1 MLLLV
6 GVFLVLLFLC
16 MPVAFAIGLAGFVF
30 MLATPNIPISISVQ
44 RIVAQT
50 QSFTL
55 LAIPLFIFAGNLMN
69 ATGITYRLVKL
80 SRVLVGHMAGILAQV
95 SVILSTLMGGVSGSA
110 NADAVMEC
118 RILGPEMI
126 KQGYS
131 RGYGAAVNGLTAM
144 ITCTIPPSMGFI
156 IYGSVGE
163 VSIGRLF
170 VGGVIPG
177 LLMMAMMMFTVNI
190 TAKRRGYVAPE
201 GARKPTPREVVSA
214 LWENIFA
221 LIFPVILIAGIRFG
235 LFTPSEAGA
244 FAAAYAI
251 FVGVF
256 IYREMTWKSFLEA
269 VEQSAVDIGVLMLIL
284 GLSGTFG
291 YAIVYGRVPQTIA
304 EFLIGVTSNPYLL
317 MGLIILLLILAGMFV
332 ETTVCA
338 MLLTP
343 VFIPV
348 ITKLGIDP
356 VHFGVIMM
364 TTLTTGIMTPPV
376 GVALYSTSEIMGCT
390 PQETAREA
398 VPFYITLLALV
409 GLLVL
414 FPRIVLFL
422 PDFIFG

>member
-6 GVFLVLLFLC
+6 GVFLALLFLG
-16 MPVAFAIGLAGFVF
+16 MPVAFAIGLSGFVF
-30 MLATPNIPISISVQ
+30 MLATPNIPLSIVVQ
-44 RIVAQT
+44 RIVSQT

-69 ATGITYRLVKL
+69 ATGITTRLVKL
-80 SRVLVGHMAGILAQV
+80 SRVLVGHMAGSLAQV
-95 SVILSTLMGGVSGSA
+95 SVIMSTLMGGVSGSA

-170 VGGVIPG
+170 VGGIVPG
-177 LLMMAMMMFTVNI
+177 FLMMAMMMVTVNF
-190 TAKRRGYVAPE
+190 TAKRRGYLATTD
-201 GARKPTPREVVSA
+201 RKPTAGEVLSA
-214 LWENIFA
+214 MKENIYA

-244 FAAAYAI
+244 FAAGYAL

-256 IYREMTWKSFLEA
+256 IYKEITWKVFIET
-269 VEQSAVDIGVLMLIL
+269 VNQSAVDIGVLMLIL
-284 GLSGTFG
+284 TLSGTFG
-291 YAIVYGRVPQTIA
+291 YAIVYGRVPQSIA
-304 EFLIGVTSNPYLL
+304 EFLIGITSNQYLL
-317 MGLIILLLILAGMFV
+317 MSLIIVMLILAGMFV

-338 MLLTP
+338 LLLTP

-348 ITKLGIDP
+348 ITRLGIDP

-364 TTLTTGIMTPPV
+364 TTLTSGIMTPPV
-376 GVALYSTSEIMGCT
+376 GIALYSTSEIMGCT
-390 PQETAREA
+390 PQETVKEA
-398 VPFYITLLALV
+398 IPFYITLL
-409 GLLVL
+409 LLVVVL
-414 FPRIVLFL
+414 VIFPQIVLFL
-422 PDFIFG
+422 PNRVFG

>member
-6 GVFLVLLFLC
+6 GVFLALLFLG
-16 MPVAFAIGLAGFVF
+16 MPVAFAIGLSGFVF
-30 MLATPNIPISISVQ
+30 MLATPNIPLSIVVQ
-44 RIVAQT
+44 RIVSQT

-69 ATGITYRLVKL
+69 ATGITTRLVKL
-80 SRVLVGHMAGILAQV
+80 SRVLVGHMAGSLAQV
-95 SVILSTLMGGVSGSA
+95 SVIMSTLMGGVSGSA

-170 VGGVIPG
+170 VGGIVPG
-177 LLMMAMMMFTVNI
+177 FLMMAMMMVTVNF
-190 TAKRRGYVAPE
+190 TAKRRGYLPTTDK
-201 GARKPTPREVVSA
+201 KPTAGEVLSA
-214 LWENIFA
+214 VKENIYA

-244 FAAAYAI
+244 FAAGYAL

-256 IYREMTWKSFLEA
+256 IYKEITWKVFIET
-269 VEQSAVDIGVLMLIL
+269 VNQSAVDIGVLMLIL
-284 GLSGTFG
+284 TLSGTFG
-291 YAIVYGRVPQTIA
+291 YAIVYGRVPQSIA
-304 EFLIGVTSNPYLL
+304 EFLIGITSNQYLL
-317 MGLIILLLILAGMFV
+317 MSLIIVMLILAGMFV

-338 MLLTP
+338 LLLTP

-348 ITKLGIDP
+348 ITRLGIDP

-364 TTLTTGIMTPPV
+364 TTLTSGIMTPPV
-376 GVALYSTSEIMGCT
+376 GIALYSTSEIMGCT
-390 PQETAREA
+390 PQETVKEA
-398 VPFYITLLALV
+398 IPFYITLFALIV
-409 GLLVL
+409 VLVL
-414 FPRIVLFL
+414 FPQIVLFL
-422 PDFIFG
+422 PNRVFG

>member
-6 GVFLVLLFLC
+6 GVFLVLLFLG
-16 MPVAFAIGLAGFVF
+16 MPVAFAIGLAGFAF

-69 ATGITYRLVKL
+69 ATGITARLVKL
-80 SRVLVGHMAGILAQV
+80 SRVLVGHMAGSLAQV

-170 VGGVIPG
+170 VGGIIPG
-177 LLMMAMMMFTVNI
+177 LLMMAMMMFTVNF
-190 TAKRRGYVAPE
+190 TAKRRGYVARKDV
-201 GARKPTPREVVSA
+201 RKPNAREVVSA

-221 LIFPVILIAGIRFG
+221 LIFPVILIVGIRFG

-244 FAAAYAI
+244 FAAGYAI

-304 EFLIGVTSNPYLL
+304 EFLIGITSNSRLL
-317 MGLIILLLILAGMFV
+317 LFLIILLLILAGMFV

-348 ITKLGIDP
+348 ISRLGIDP

-364 TTLTTGIMTPPV
+364 TTLTAGIMTPPV

-398 VPFYITLLALV
+398 IPFYLTLLALV
-409 GLLVL
+409 IVLVL
-414 FPRIVLFL
+414 FPRIVLVL
-422 PDFIFG
+422 PDLVFG

>member
-6 GVFLVLLFLC
+6 GVFLALLFLG
-16 MPVAFAIGLAGFVF
+16 MPVAFAIGMAGFVF
-30 MLATPNIPISISVQ
+30 MLATPNIPLSIVVQ

-69 ATGITYRLVKL
+69 ATGITTRLVKL
-80 SRVLVGHMAGILAQV
+80 SRVLVGHMAGSLAQV
-95 SVILSTLMGGVSGSA
+95 SVIMSTLMGGVSGSA

-170 VGGVIPG
+170 VGGIVPG
-177 LLMMAMMMFTVNI
+177 FLMMAMMMVTVNF
-190 TAKRRGYVAPE
+190 TAKRRGYLPTTDK
-201 GARKPTPREVVSA
+201 KPTAGEVLSA
-214 LWENIFA
+214 VKENIYA

-244 FAAAYAI
+244 FAAGYAL

-256 IYREMTWKSFLEA
+256 IYKEITWKVFIET
-269 VEQSAVDIGVLMLIL
+269 VNQSAVDIGVLMLIL
-284 GLSGTFG
+284 TLSGTFG
-291 YAIVYGRVPQTIA
+291 YAIVYGRVPQSIA
-304 EFLIGVTSNPYLL
+304 EFLIGITSNQYLL
-317 MGLIILLLILAGMFV
+317 MSLIIVLLILAGMFV

-338 MLLTP
+338 LLLTP

-348 ITKLGIDP
+348 ITRLGIDP

-364 TTLTTGIMTPPV
+364 TTLTSGIMTPPV
-376 GVALYSTSEIMGCT
+376 GIALYSTSEIMGCT
-390 PQETAREA
+390 PQETVKEA
-398 VPFYITLLALV
+398 IPFYITLFALIV
-409 GLLVL
+409 VLVL
-414 FPRIVLFL
+414 FPQIVLFL
-422 PDFIFG
+422 PNRVFG

>member
-6 GVFLVLLFLC
+6 GVFLALLFLG
-16 MPVAFAIGLAGFVF
+16 MPVAFAIGMAGFVF
-30 MLATPNIPISISVQ
+30 MLATPNIPLSIVVQ

-69 ATGITYRLVKL
+69 ATGITTRLVKL
-80 SRVLVGHMAGILAQV
+80 SRVLTGHMAGSLAQV
-95 SVILSTLMGGVSGSA
+95 SVIMSTLMGGVSGSA

-170 VGGVIPG
+170 VGGIVPG
-177 LLMMAMMMFTVNI
+177 FLMMAMMMVTVHF
-190 TAKRRGYVAPE
+190 TAKRRNYLPVTD
-201 GARKPTPREVVSA
+201 RKPTAGEVLSA
-214 LWENIFA
+214 VKENIYA

-244 FAAAYAI
+244 FAAGYAL

-256 IYREMTWKSFLEA
+256 IYKEITWKVFIDT
-269 VEQSAVDIGVLMLIL
+269 VNQSAVDIGVLMLIL
-284 GLSGTFG
+284 TLSGTFG
-291 YAIVYGRVPQTIA
+291 YAIVYGRVPQSIA
-304 EFLIGVTSNPYLL
+304 EFLIGITSNQYLL
-317 MGLIILLLILAGMFV
+317 MSLIIVLLILAGMFV

-338 MLLTP
+338 LLLTP

-348 ITKLGIDP
+348 ITRLGIDP

-364 TTLTTGIMTPPV
+364 TTLTSGIMTPPV
-376 GVALYSTSEIMGCT
+376 GIALYSTSEIMGCT

-398 VPFYITLLALV
+398 IPFYITLFALIV
-409 GLLVL
+409 VLVL
-414 FPRIVLFL
+414 FPQIVLFL
-422 PDFIFG
+422 PNRVFG

>member
-6 GVFLVLLFLC
+6 GVFLALLFLG
-16 MPVAFAIGLAGFVF
+16 MPVAFAIGLSGFVF
-30 MLATPNIPISISVQ
+30 MLATPNIPLSIVVQ
-44 RIVAQT
+44 RIVSQT

-69 ATGITYRLVKL
+69 ATGITTRLVKL
-80 SRVLVGHMAGILAQV
+80 SRVLVGHMAGSLAQV
-95 SVILSTLMGGVSGSA
+95 SVIMSTLMGGVSGSA

-156 IYGSVGE
+156 IYGSVWE

-170 VGGVIPG
+170 VGGIVPG
-177 LLMMAMMMFTVNI
+177 FLMMAMMMVTVNF
-190 TAKRRGYVAPE
+190 TAKRRGYLPTTDK
-201 GARKPTPREVVSA
+201 KPTAGEVLSA
-214 LWENIFA
+214 VKENIYA

-244 FAAAYAI
+244 FAAGYAL

-256 IYREMTWKSFLEA
+256 IYKEITWKVFIDT
-269 VEQSAVDIGVLMLIL
+269 VNQSAVDIGVLMLIL
-284 GLSGTFG
+284 TLSGTFG
-291 YAIVYGRVPQTIA
+291 YAIVYGRVPQSIA
-304 EFLIGVTSNPYLL
+304 EFLIGITSNQYLL
-317 MGLIILLLILAGMFV
+317 MSLIIVMLILAGMFV

-338 MLLTP
+338 LLLTP

-348 ITKLGIDP
+348 ITRLGIDP

-364 TTLTTGIMTPPV
+364 TTLTSGIMTPPV
-376 GVALYSTSEIMGCT
+376 GIALYSTSEIMGCT
-390 PQETAREA
+390 PQEMVKEA
-398 VPFYITLLALV
+398 IPFYITLFALIV
-409 GLLVL
+409 VLVL
-414 FPRIVLFL
+414 FPQIVLFL
-422 PDFIFG
+422 PNRVFG

>member
-6 GVFLVLLFLC
+6 SVFLGLLLLG
-16 MPVAFAIGLAGFVF
+16 MPVAFAIGLAGFMF
-30 MLATPNIPISISVQ
+30 ILSTPNIPTSITVQ

-69 ATGITYRLVKL
+69 ATGITTRLVKL
-80 SRVLVGHMAGILAQV
+80 SRILVGHLPGSLAQV
-95 SVILSTLMGGVSGSA
+95 SVMLSTLMGGVSGSA
-110 NADAVMEC
+110 NADAVMES

-131 RGYGAAVNGLTAM
+131 RGYGAAVNGLTSM

-170 VGGVIPG
+170 VGGVLPG
-177 LLMMAMMMFTVNI
+177 FLMMAMFMATVHI
-190 TAKRRGYVAPE
+190 TSKRAGYLPVNDRP
-201 GARKPTPREVVSA
+201 PTVREVLVA
-214 LWENIFA
+214 LKDNIYA
-221 LIFPVILIAGIRFG
+221 LLFPILLIVGIRFG

-244 FAAAYAI
+244 FACIYAL

-256 IYREMTWKSFLEA
+256 IYREITWKVFTEC
-269 VEQSAVDIGVLMLIL
+269 VRQSAVDIGVLMLIL
-284 GLSGTFG
+284 TLSGTFG
-291 YAIVYGRVPQTIA
+291 YAIVYGRVPQSIA
-304 EFLIGVTSNPYLL
+304 AFLIGITSNPYLL
-317 MGLIILLLILAGMFV
+317 MFVIIALLILAGMFV

-338 MLLTP
+338 LLLTP

-364 TTLTTGIMTPPV
+364 TTLTSGIMTPPV

-390 PQETAREA
+390 PEETVREA
-398 VPFYITLLALV
+398 IPFYLTLFSLV
-409 GLLVL
+409 AVLVF
-414 FPRIVLFL
+414 FPQIVLFL
-422 PDFIFG
+422 PNLVFG

>member
-6 GVFLVLLFLC
+6 GVFLVLLLLG
-16 MPVAFAIGLAGFVF
+16 MPVAFAIGLAGFMF
-30 MLATPNIPISISVQ
+30 ILSTPNIPISITVQ

-69 ATGITYRLVKL
+69 ATGITSRLVKL
-80 SRVLVGHMAGILAQV
+80 SRILVGHLPGSLAQV
-95 SVILSTLMGGVSGSA
+95 SVMLSTLMGGVSGSA
-110 NADAVMEC
+110 NADAVMES

-131 RGYGAAVNGLTAM
+131 RGYGAAVNGLTSM

-170 VGGVIPG
+170 VGGVLPG
-177 LLMMAMMMFTVNI
+177 FLMMAMFMATVHI
-190 TAKRRGYVAPE
+190 TAKRAGYLPVNDRPPSVPEVLVAL
-201 GARKPTPREVVSA
+201 KDNIYA
-214 LWENIFA
+214 LLFPFL
-221 LIFPVILIAGIRFG
+221 LIIGIRFG

-244 FAAAYAI
+244 FACMYAL

-256 IYREMTWKSFLEA
+256 IYREITWKVFMEC
-269 VEQSAVDIGVLMLIL
+269 VRQSAVDIGVLMLIL
-284 GLSGTFG
+284 TLSGTFG
-291 YAIVYGRVPQTIA
+291 YAIVYGRVPQSIA
-304 EFLIGVTSNPYLL
+304 AFLIGITSNPYLL
-317 MGLIILLLILAGMFV
+317 MLVIIALLILAGMFV

-338 MLLTP
+338 LLLTP

-364 TTLTTGIMTPPV
+364 TTLTSGIMTPPV

-390 PQETAREA
+390 PEETVREA
-398 VPFYITLLALV
+398 IPFYITLFSLV
-409 GLLVL
+409 AVLVF
-414 FPRIVLFL
+414 FPQIVLFL
-422 PDFIFG
+422 PNLVFG

>member
-1 MLLLV
+1 
-6 GVFLVLLFLC
+6 
-16 MPVAFAIGLAGFVF
+16 
-30 MLATPNIPISISVQ
+30 
-44 RIVAQT
+44 VAQT

-80 SRVLVGHMAGILAQV
+80 SRVLVGHMAGSLAQV

>member
-1 MLLLV
+1 MFLLV
-6 GVFLVLLFLC
+6 GVFLVLLFLG
-16 MPVAFAIGLAGFVF
+16 MPVAFAIGLAGFAF

-69 ATGITYRLVKL
+69 ATGITTRLVKL
-80 SRVLVGHMAGILAQV
+80 SRVLVGHLPGSLAQV

-126 KQGYS
+126 RQGYS

-170 VGGVIPG
+170 VGGVLPG
-177 LLMMAMMMFTVNI
+177 FLMMAMMMFTVHF
-190 TAKRRGYVAPE
+190 TAKRRGYVAPAE
-201 GARKPTPREVVSA
+201 AKRPDSREVLSA
-214 LWENIFA
+214 LWENIYA

-244 FAAAYAI
+244 FAAGYAL
-251 FVGVF
+251 FVGIF
-256 IYREMTWKSFLEA
+256 IYREMTWKSFLDA

-304 EFLIGVTSNPYLL
+304 EFLIGITSNRYLL
-317 MGLIILLLILAGMFV
+317 LFLIILLLIIAGMFV

-338 MLLTP
+338 MLMTP

-348 ITKLGIDP
+348 ISRLGIDP

-364 TTLTTGIMTPPV
+364 TTLTAGIMTPPV

-390 PQETAREA
+390 PQETVREA
-398 VPFYITLLALV
+398 VPFYATLLALV
-409 GLLVL
+409 IVLVF
-414 FPRIVLFL
+414 FPQIVLFL
-422 PDFIFG
+422 PNLVFG

>member
-1 MLLLV
+1 MFLLV
-6 GVFLVLLFLC
+6 GVFLVLLFLG
-16 MPVAFAIGLAGFVF
+16 MPVAFAIGIAGFAF

-69 ATGITYRLVKL
+69 ATGITSRLVKL
-80 SRVLVGHMAGILAQV
+80 SRVLVGHMAGSLAQV

-163 VSIGRLF
+163 ISIGRLF
-170 VGGVIPG
+170 VGGILPG
-177 LLMMAMMMFTVNI
+177 FLMMGMMMFTVNR
-190 TAKRRGYVAPE
+190 TAKRRGYIPTNAKKPS
-201 GARKPTPREVVSA
+201 AREIFSA
-214 LWENIFA
+214 LKENVFA
-221 LIFPVILIAGIRFG
+221 LVFPVILIAGIRFG

-244 FAAAYAI
+244 FAAGYAI
-251 FVGVF
+251 FVGGV
-256 IYREMTWKSFLEA
+256 IYREMSWKTFLEA

-304 EFLIGVTSNPYLL
+304 EFLIGVTSNRYLL
-317 MGLIILLLILAGMFV
+317 MSLIILLLILAGMFV

-338 MLLTP
+338 LLLTP

-348 ITKLGIDP
+348 ISKLGIDP

-364 TTLTTGIMTPPV
+364 TTLTAGIMTPPV

-398 VPFYITLLALV
+398 IPFYLTLMALV
-409 GLLVL
+409 GLMVF
-414 FPRIVLFL
+414 FPQIILFL
-422 PDFIFG
+422 PDLVFG

>member
-6 GVFLVLLFLC
+6 GVFLALLFLG
-16 MPVAFAIGLAGFVF
+16 MPVAFAIGLAGFAF
-30 MLATPNIPISISVQ
+30 MLATPNIPLSIAVQ

-69 ATGITYRLVKL
+69 ATGITTRLVKL
-80 SRVLVGHMAGILAQV
+80 SRVLVGHMAGSLAQV
-95 SVILSTLMGGVSGSA
+95 SVIMSTLMGGVSGSA

-170 VGGVIPG
+170 VGGIIPG
-177 LLMMAMMMFTVNI
+177 FLMMAMMMVTVHF
-190 TAKRRGYVAPE
+190 TAKRRNYLPVND
-201 GARKPTPREVVSA
+201 RKPTAGEVLAA
-214 LWENIFA
+214 LKENIYA
-221 LIFPVILIAGIRFG
+221 LIFPIILIAGIRFG

-244 FAAAYAI
+244 FAAVYAL

-256 IYREMTWKSFLEA
+256 IYKEITWKVFLDT
-269 VEQSAVDIGVLMLIL
+269 VNQSAVDIGVLMLIL
-284 GLSGTFG
+284 TLSGTFG

-304 EFLIGVTSNPYLL
+304 EFLIGITSNQYLL
-317 MGLIILLLILAGMFV
+317 LSLIILLLILAGLFV

-338 MLLTP
+338 LLLTP

-348 ITKLGIDP
+348 ITRLGIDP

-364 TTLTTGIMTPPV
+364 TTLTSGIMTPPV
-376 GVALYSTSEIMGCT
+376 GIALYSTSEIMGCT

-398 VPFYITLLALV
+398 IPFYITLLALIV
-409 GLLVL
+409 ILVL
-414 FPRIVLFL
+414 FPQIVLFL
-422 PDFIFG
+422 PNRVFG

>member
-6 GVFLVLLFLC
+6 SVFLGLLLLG
-16 MPVAFAIGLAGFVF
+16 MPVAFAIGLAGFMF
-30 MLATPNIPISISVQ
+30 ILSTPNIPISITVQ

-69 ATGITYRLVKL
+69 ATGITNRLVKL
-80 SRVLVGHMAGILAQV
+80 SRILVGHLPGSLAQV
-95 SVILSTLMGGVSGSA
+95 SVMLSTLMGGVSGSA
-110 NADAVMEC
+110 NADAVMES

-131 RGYGAAVNGLTAM
+131 RGYGAAVNGLTSM

-177 LLMMAMMMFTVNI
+177 LLMMAMMMVTVHI
-190 TAKRRGYVAPE
+190 TAKRYGYLPVNDRPPHA
-201 GARKPTPREVVSA
+201 AEVFRA
-214 LWENIFA
+214 LKETIYA
-221 LIFPVILIAGIRFG
+221 LLFPILLIVGIRFG
-235 LFTPSEAGA
+235 VFTPSEAGA
-244 FAAAYAI
+244 FACMYAL

-256 IYREMTWKSFLEA
+256 IYKEITWKVFTEC
-269 VEQSAVDIGVLMLIL
+269 VRQSAVDIGVLMLIL
-284 GLSGTFG
+284 TLSGTFG
-291 YAIVYGRVPQTIA
+291 YAIVYGRVPQSIA
-304 EFLIGVTSNPYLL
+304 AFLIGITSNPYLL
-317 MGLIILLLILAGMFV
+317 MFVIIALLILAGMFV

-338 MLLTP
+338 LLLTP

-364 TTLTTGIMTPPV
+364 TTLTSGIMTPPV

-390 PQETAREA
+390 PEETVREA
-398 VPFYITLLALV
+398 IPFYITLFSLV
-409 GLLVL
+409 AVLVF
-414 FPRIVLFL
+414 FPQIVLFL
-422 PDFIFG
+422 PNRVFG

>member
-6 GVFLVLLFLC
+6 GVFLALLFLG
-16 MPVAFAIGLAGFVF
+16 MPVAFAIGMAGFVF
-30 MLATPNIPISISVQ
+30 MLATPNIPLSIVVQ

-69 ATGITYRLVKL
+69 ATGITTRLVKL
-80 SRVLVGHMAGILAQV
+80 SRVLVGHMAGSLAQV
-95 SVILSTLMGGVSGSA
+95 SVIMSTLMGGVSGSA

-170 VGGVIPG
+170 VGGIVPG
-177 LLMMAMMMFTVNI
+177 FLMMAMMMVTVNF
-190 TAKRRGYVAPE
+190 TAKRRGYLPTTDK
-201 GARKPTPREVVSA
+201 KPTAQEVLSA
-214 LWENIFA
+214 VKENIYA

-244 FAAAYAI
+244 FAAGYAL

-256 IYREMTWKSFLEA
+256 IYKEITWKVFIDT
-269 VEQSAVDIGVLMLIL
+269 VNQSAVDIGVLMLIL
-284 GLSGTFG
+284 TLSGTFG
-291 YAIVYGRVPQTIA
+291 YAIVYGRVPQSIA
-304 EFLIGVTSNPYLL
+304 EFLIGITSNQYLL
-317 MGLIILLLILAGMFV
+317 MSLIIVMLILAGMFV

-338 MLLTP
+338 LLLTP

-348 ITKLGIDP
+348 ITRLGIDP

-364 TTLTTGIMTPPV
+364 TTLTSGIMTPPV
-376 GVALYSTSEIMGCT
+376 GIALYSTSEIMGCT
-390 PQETAREA
+390 PQETVKEA
-398 VPFYITLLALV
+398 IPFYITLFALIV
-409 GLLVL
+409 VLVL
-414 FPRIVLFL
+414 FPQIVLFL
-422 PDFIFG
+422 PNRVFG

>member
-6 GVFLVLLFLC
+6 SVFLGLLLLG
-16 MPVAFAIGLAGFVF
+16 MPVAFAIGLAGFMF
-30 MLATPNIPISISVQ
+30 ILSTPNIPVSITVQ

-69 ATGITYRLVKL
+69 ATGITNRLVKL
-80 SRVLVGHMAGILAQV
+80 SRILVGHLPGSLAQV
-95 SVILSTLMGGVSGSA
+95 SVMLSTLMGGVSGSA
-110 NADAVMEC
+110 NADAVMES

-131 RGYGAAVNGLTAM
+131 RGYGAAVNGLTSM

-170 VGGVIPG
+170 VGGVLPG
-177 LLMMAMMMFTVNI
+177 FLMMAMFMATVHI
-190 TAKRRGYVAPE
+190 TSKRAGYLPVNDRP
-201 GARKPTPREVVSA
+201 PTAREVLVA
-214 LWENIFA
+214 LKDNIYA
-221 LIFPVILIAGIRFG
+221 LLFPFLLIIGIRFG

-244 FAAAYAI
+244 FACMYAL

-256 IYREMTWKSFLEA
+256 IYREITWKVFMEC
-269 VEQSAVDIGVLMLIL
+269 VRQSAVDIGVLMLIL
-284 GLSGTFG
+284 TLSGTFG
-291 YAIVYGRVPQTIA
+291 YAIVYGRVPQSIA
-304 EFLIGVTSNPYLL
+304 AFLIGITSNPYLL
-317 MGLIILLLILAGMFV
+317 MLVIIALLILAGMFV

-338 MLLTP
+338 LLLTP

-364 TTLTTGIMTPPV
+364 TTLTSGIMTPPV

-390 PQETAREA
+390 PEETVREA
-398 VPFYITLLALV
+398 IPFYITLFSLV
-409 GLLVL
+409 AVLVF
-414 FPRIVLFL
+414 FPQIVLFL
-422 PDFIFG
+422 PNLVFG

>member
-1 MLLLV
+1 MLLLF
-6 GVFLVLLFLC
+6 GVFLVLLFLG
-16 MPVAFAIGLAGFVF
+16 MPVAFAIGLAGFAF

-69 ATGITYRLVKL
+69 ATGITARLVKL
-80 SRVLVGHMAGILAQV
+80 SRVLVGHMAGSLAQV

-177 LLMMAMMMFTVNI
+177 LLMMAMMMFTVNF
-190 TAKRRGYVAPE
+190 TAKRRGYVASE
-201 GARKPTPREVVSA
+201 SARKPDAREVVSA

-304 EFLIGVTSNPYLL
+304 EFLIGVSSNPYLL
-317 MGLIILLLILAGMFV
+317 MGLIILLLIIAGMFV
-332 ETTVCA
+332 ETTVCT

-348 ITKLGIDP
+348 ISKLGIDP

-364 TTLTTGIMTPPV
+364 TTLTAGIMTPPV

-398 VPFYITLLALV
+398 VPFYLTLLALV

-422 PDFIFG
+422 PDLIFG

>member
-6 GVFLVLLFLC
+6 GVFLVLLFLG

-80 SRVLVGHMAGILAQV
+80 SRVLVGHMAGSLAQV

-190 TAKRRGYVAPE
+190 AAKRRGYVAPE